1 MHKWVVAFYGTLCGF
16 RLRSTCG
23 TIWKRFIWLYEILE
37 RKIRHMKYN
46 MYHKI
51 PSYGNF
57 IKRHLKTETIQFV
70 YEQRIVH
77 VWEKNLEIF
86 FPPPFFSFFSFYILK
101 AIRFHISVQR
111 PSFKWVLVSFCLFSR
126 TSIIVGRFFYT
137 VLNTIHN
144 SYDDFYGLNFIM
156 NIIQNSGVEKNV
168 GFFFLHSFICG
179 LFCVVFQ
186 WNPLC
191 NNFISKVY

>member
-1 MHKWVVAFYGTLCGF
+1 MAIL
-16 RLRSTCG
+16 SND
-23 TIWKRFIWLYEILE
+23 IWKLKPSNLSTSKELFI
-37 RKIRHMKYN
+37 
-46 MYHKI
+46 
-51 PSYGNF
+51 F
-57 IKRHLKTETIQFV
+57 
-70 YEQRIVH
+70 
-77 VWEKNLEIF
+77 EKNLEIF

-156 NIIQNSGVEKNV
+156 NIIQNSGVEKKV
-168 GFFFLHSFICG
+168 GFFFSSFIHLWFILCG
-179 LFCVVFQ
+179 FSME
-186 WNPLC
+186 P
-191 NNFISKVY
+191 IM

>member
-1 MHKWVVAFYGTLCGF
+1 MYIIIFMYLASFSLQNLRNPPLFLGYSFFSSEVMSSLCWRLKLEWSFKKFWPRCVFVMHKWVVAFYGTLCGF

-70 YEQRIVH
+70 Y
-77 VWEKNLEIF
+77 
-86 FPPPFFSFFSFYILK
+86 
-101 AIRFHISVQR
+101 
-111 PSFKWVLVSFCLFSR
+111 
-126 TSIIVGRFFYT
+126 
-137 VLNTIHN
+137 
-144 SYDDFYGLNFIM
+144 
-156 NIIQNSGVEKNV
+156 
-168 GFFFLHSFICG
+168 
-179 LFCVVFQ
+179 
-186 WNPLC
+186 
-191 NNFISKVY
+191 